1 MKNIF
6 SVKLY
11 LQGLRKVR
19 TAGVAMGII
28 ITVLNAWIPI
38 QCLAEG
44 ARASGPIEVEAGFFA
59 PFGFVL
65 MLFAPLLVYNTF
77 SYMNERRSSDFFHSL
92 PQKRICVYLS
102 FMAAVMTW
110 IVSVLCVSALVN
122 TILWGMASGYV
133 LKTGAVLLMLLGFL
147 LLAMVM
153 AGFMMLAMT
162 LTGTAVAN
170 VLVFFLFALFIRS
183 CGLFFLYGFSDLT
196 PMANMDN
203 SFLRIFR
210 LDFYLPIGLFVQI
223 FDGGSAWLENVWF
236 FLYWF
241 FVAVVLLAVS
251 ADCYCRRRSESAS
264 KSAPNRFM
272 QNIYRIGVTLP
283 FLLFGVY
290 WRIMD
295 GESYVTV
302 LCGIVGFL
310 VWVVFELL
318 TTKKIKN
325 VIRTLPLFLVP
336 VILAGGYAASVRLAS
351 DAFYANTPERDQI
364 KGAIYESQSVGGLLN
379 AVMNATEVQD
389 PDVLDH
395 VYEAIEQT
403 KESRDWTWSERN
415 KHGYTQNATVTVILR
430 SGRRVTYDLTSSID
444 LFQAFRYADEV
455 IAEGLSIN
463 RVSVERISLS
473 VNISDTQKIRVWEAF
488 LADMESLTDD
498 ELKKYMRLNETI
510 GSKKFNITV
519 MGYYEDIYLWQSYFL
534 DKQYTPKAV
543 ALLMEFYEEKDPVGE
558 LREIVSEISQ
568 AKSDEIF
575 YANMIVYEGSEI
587 VIYHS
592 EFDVIKE
599 FLMSLELDS
608 HLTDYANSEYIYRF
622 VLEIQWNDF
631 SVATDAPMHSGST
644 YDDEKYETVHGIF
657 TELYLTLSKEDI
669 ERFHQIS
676 QYPAVPAN

>member
-110 IVSVLCVSALVN
+110 IVSVLCASALVN
-122 TILWGMASGYV
+122 TILWGMASGYF
-133 LKTGAVLLMLLGFL
+133 LETGAVLLMLLGFL

>member
-1 MKNIF
+1 MKDIF

-59 PFGFVL
+59 PFGFAL
-65 MLFAPLLVYNTF
+65 MLFAPLLVYNMF
-77 SYMNERRSSDFFHSL
+77 SYMNERKASDFFHSL

-122 TILWGMASGYV
+122 TVLWGMASGYV
-133 LKTGAVLLMLLGFL
+133 LETGAVLLTLLGFL

-241 FVAVVLLAVS
+241 FVAIVLLAVS
-251 ADCYCRRRSESAS
+251 AVCYCRRRSESAS

-283 FLLFGVY
+283 FLLFGAY

-295 GESYVTV
+295 GESYVTL

-364 KGAIYESQSVGGLLN
+364 KGAIYESQNTGGLLN
-379 AVMNATEVQD
+379 AVMNSTEVQD
-389 PDVLDH
+389 PDILDH

-403 KESRDWTWSERN
+403 KESRNWTWSERN
-415 KHGYTQNATVTVILR
+415 EHGYTKNATVTVIFQ

-444 LFQAFRYADEV
+444 LFQGFRYADEI
-455 IAEGLSIN
+455 IAKGLDICQI
-463 RVSVERISLS
+463 SVEDVSMN
-473 VNISDTQKIRVWEAF
+473 VNLNVNQRFRVWEAF
-488 LADMESLTDD
+488 LADMESLTAE
-498 ELKKYMRLNETI
+498 ELERYMRLNETI
-510 GSKKFNITV
+510 ASKKFNITV
-519 MGYYEDIYLWQSYFL
+519 KGYYEDIYLRQSYFL
-534 DKQYTPKAV
+534 DKQYTPQAI
-543 ALLMEFYEEKDPVGE
+543 ALLMEFYEEQDPVGE

-631 SVATDAPMHSGST
+631 SVATDAPLQSST
-644 YDDEKYETVHGIF
+644 AIDDGKYETVHGIN

-676 QYPAVPAN
+676 KYPAVPAN